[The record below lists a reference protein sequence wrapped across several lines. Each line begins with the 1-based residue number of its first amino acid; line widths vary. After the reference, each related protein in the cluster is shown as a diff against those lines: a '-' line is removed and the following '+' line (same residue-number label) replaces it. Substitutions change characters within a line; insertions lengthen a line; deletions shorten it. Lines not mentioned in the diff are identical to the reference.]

1 MMERPP
7 AGQWLLAV
15 DFQPPT
21 WSHRGGLRTEPQI
34 PSFASLTLDLFL
46 AP

>member
-1 MMERPP
+1 MWISSPLP
-7 AGQWLLAV
+7 GVTAV
-15 DFQPPT
+15 D
-21 WSHRGGLRTEPQI
+21 WEGLGTEPQI